1 MEKMQG
7 MEDGTVSI
15 QIMIERKEEKKSVTI
30 SFLFSISFIFKRYL
44 PIKLIEDI
52 SVG

>member
-15 QIMIERKEEKKSVTI
+15 QIMIERKKKK
-30 SFLFSISFIFKRYL
+30 KRLNRL
-44 PIKLIEDI
+44 PITTLRIRGDVAPI
-52 SVG
+52 VRVC

>member
-15 QIMIERKEEKKSVTI
+15 QIMIERKEEKKKVKPVT
-30 SFLFSISFIFKRYL
+30 S
-44 PIKLIEDI
+44 
-52 SVG
+52 